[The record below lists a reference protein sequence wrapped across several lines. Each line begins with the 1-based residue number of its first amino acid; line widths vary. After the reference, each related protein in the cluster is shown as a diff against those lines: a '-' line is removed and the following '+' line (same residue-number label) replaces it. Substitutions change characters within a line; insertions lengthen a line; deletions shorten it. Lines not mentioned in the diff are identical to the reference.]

1 MTFRLTLACNRA
13 EAEALPDAG
22 GLFED
27 LAQPPTLLVDE
38 PDPDRPDAWLLH
50 AYFEAEPDAALL
62 DRVRALA
69 PSAGAGGALVRLDDE
84 DWTTLSQQG
93 LEPVRAG
100 RFLVHNRDHR
110 ATRRNGNIAIEIEAG
125 LAFGTGQHAT
135 TLGCLAALD
144 RLARRRSFR
153 RIADLG
159 TGTAVLALAASRRWP
174 KAHVIA
180 SDIDP
185 VAITVARA
193 NLAGNRRRPGRRA
206 AAIELVVAAG
216 MHHHRLR
223 DAAPYDLLLANILAA
238 PLVAISRD
246 AARTVAPGGVVVL
259 AGLLQ
264 SQARRVRAAW
274 RRFGLLPVAPIPRG
288 EWPVL
293 VLRRPGSGVSPHR
306 NVERR

>member
-1 MTFRLTLACNRA
+1 MTFRFTLPCNRA

-22 GLFED
+22 DLFDD

-38 PDPDRPDAWLLH
+38 PDPDRPDDWLLH
-50 AYFEAEPDAALL
+50 AYFEAEPDATLL
-62 DRVRALA
+62 ERVRALA
-69 PSAGAGGALVRLDDE
+69 PSGGTGTVEQLADE
-84 DWTTLSQQG
+84 DWTTLSQRG

-110 ATRRNGNIAIEIEAG
+110 ASRRPGDRAIEIEAG

-144 RLARRRSFR
+144 RVARRWDFHRV
-153 RIADLG
+153 ADLG

-174 KAHVIA
+174 VATVIA

-185 VAITVARA
+185 VAIDVARA
-193 NLAGNRRRPGRRA
+193 NLAGNRRRPGRRGG
-206 AAIELVVAAG
+206 AIELVVAAG
-216 MHHHRLR
+216 MGHRRLR
-223 DAAPYDLLLANILAA
+223 EAARYDLILANILAA

-246 AARTVAPGGVVVL
+246 VARGLAAGGVVVL

-264 SQARRVRAAW
+264 SQARRVRAAY
-274 RRFGLLPVAPIPRG
+274 RRHGLLPVAPIPRR

-293 VLRRPGSGVSPHR
+293 VLRRPGRGKARAPIVGGR
-306 NVERR
+306 